1 MSTEKN
7 DDAGQQGD
15 TTTTIENADKVTIES
30 GDKGDDK
37 ADAKDDT
44 AGDVNGSAEA

>member
-7 DDAGQQGD
+7 DDAGQQPAEG
-15 TTTTIENADKVTIES
+15 TKIENAENVTIES
-30 GDKGDDK
+30 GDKGEDK
-37 ADAKDDT
+37 PEAKDDT